1 MKPLVDLPLPIS
13 SRQLF
18 WLLLLL
24 VAGSALGVG
33 LVGVRFFASGRFV
46 YFNLVWN
53 LILAWVP
60 VGFALLAW
68 RLKASR
74 SALLIC
80 GFLWLL
86 FFPNCGYLLTDL
98 VHLRERPPV
107 PFWFDLVLIQS
118 FISLGLL
125 LGFVSLYKMQ
135 DLVANFYG
143 RKVSWLF
150 VLLVIGLTGFGIYL
164 GRIQRWNSW
173 DLFVSP
179 IDLFADIFRLMFRPH
194 RRTVGIYSL
203 LYAGFFFATYAC
215 LYLLT
220 HFKAERPAVENAV
233 D

>member
-1 MKPLVDLPLPIS
+1 MKSPIDQPLSIS

-24 VAGSALGVG
+24 IAGSVLGVG
-33 LVGVRFFASGRFV
+33 LVSTRFIASGRFA

-60 VGFALLAW
+60 VGFSILAW
-68 RLKASR
+68 RLKTSR
-74 SALLIC
+74 PALLIC

-86 FFPNCGYLLTDL
+86 FFPNCGYILTDL

-118 FISLGLL
+118 FILLGLV
-125 LGFVSLYKMQ
+125 LGFISLYKMQ
-135 DLVANFYG
+135 HLVADFLG
-143 RKVSWLF
+143 RWASWLF

-164 GRIQRWNSW
+164 GRVQRWNSW

-179 IDLFADIFRLMFRPH
+179 IDLFTDIFRLMFRPH

-203 LYAGFFFATYAC
+203 LYAGFFFAAYAC

-220 HFKAERPAVENAV
+220 HFKTEKQTIENV
-233 D
+233 TD

>member
-1 MKPLVDLPLPIS
+1 MNYPLSIS
-13 SRQLF
+13 SRQLV

-24 VAGSALGVG
+24 VAGSILGVG
-33 LVGVRFFASGRFV
+33 LVSARFIASGRFA

-60 VGFALLAW
+60 VGFAMLAW

-74 SALLIC
+74 LALLVC

-86 FFPNCGYLLTDL
+86 FFPNCGYILTDL

-118 FISLGLL
+118 FILLGLV

-135 DLVANFYG
+135 ELVANFLG
-143 RKVSWLF
+143 RWASWLF
-150 VLLVIGLTGFGIYL
+150 VLLVICLTGFGIYL
-164 GRIQRWNSW
+164 GRVQRWNSW
-173 DLFVSP
+173 DLFVNP
-179 IDLFADIFRLMFRPH
+179 IDLLTDIFRLMFRPH

-203 LYAGFFFATYAC
+203 LYAGFFFTTYAC

-220 HFKAERPAVENAV
+220 HFKTEKRAIENVA